1 MTPLL
6 TLEEDPIL
14 FYSQLDFSLFKLL
27 QRPFPLA
34 RRESGGEL
42 GCLDS
47 SKELHEEEKSE
58 QGDKKNPREFDRARH
73 N

>member
-27 QRPFPLA
+27 QRPFPLT

-58 QGDKKNPREFDRARH
+58 QGDKKTEFDEGRR